1 MRRLPKILCWF
12 PIGVF
17 LLGFVSGCSP
27 PPPPS
32 AETAALE
39 SSLLPLADVGGGF
52 EEESRGQVGVSGDKL
67 CPDSD
72 FAFEDVGTVRVAFVW
87 PTGDD
92 EQVELVEMLR
102 VVESG
107 GIAALMADLEAALK
121 SCEGVEWTDYGET
134 KSFTVMAVP
143 EIGDNS
149 LAARSPADP
158 PSEGSFDYG
167 RRIYVAQGDILVEV
181 TIWETLEGAA
191 DTPVVS
197 DDEMYRIAATAVSK
211 LPN

>member
-1 MRRLPKILCWF
+1 MRHLLKVF
-12 PIGVF
+12 PWITVGV
-17 LLGFVSGCSP
+17 LSVVLASGCSP

-39 SSLLPLADVGGGF
+39 SSLLSLSDVDGGF
-52 EEESRGQVGVSGDKL
+52 EEEFRGQVGVSGDGL

-72 FAFEDVGTVRVAFVW
+72 FVFEDVGAVRVAFVW

-92 EQVELVEMLR
+92 EQVELVEMLH

-107 GIAALMADLEAALK
+107 GTAVLMGELEAALE
-121 SCEGVEWTDYGET
+121 SCDGVEWTDYGET
-134 KSFTVMAVP
+134 KSLTVMAVP

-149 LAARSPADP
+149 LAARSPANP

-167 RRIYVAQGDILVEV
+167 RRIYVAQRDIFVEI
-181 TIWETLEGAA
+181 TIWESLEGAGDA
-191 DTPVVS
+191 PAVS
-197 DDEMYRIAATAVSK
+197 DEEMYRITATAVSK

>member
-1 MRRLPKILCWF
+1 MRHLLKVFPWF
-12 PIGVF
+12 TVGVVVVV
-17 LLGFVSGCSP
+17 LVSGCSP

-39 SSLLPLADVGGGF
+39 SSLLSLADVDGGF
-52 EEESRGQVGVSGDKL
+52 EEEYRGQVGVSGDML

-72 FAFEDVGTVRVAFVW
+72 FAFEDVGAVRVALVW

-92 EQVELVEMLR
+92 KEVELVEMLR
-102 VVESG
+102 VVESD
-107 GIAALMADLEAALK
+107 GIVALMVDLEVALE
-121 SCEGVEWTDYGET
+121 SCEGVEWADYGET
-134 KSFTVMAVP
+134 KSLTVMALP

-149 LAARSPADP
+149 LAARSPADLP
-158 PSEGSFDYG
+158 FEGRFDYG
-167 RRIYVAQGDILVEV
+167 RRIYVAKGDIFVEI

-197 DDEMYRIAATAVSK
+197 DDEMYRIASTAVSK